1 MILRFRSSFEVRT
14 REGGGGTAF
23 DRLERL
29 REREM
34 EEGRGGE
41 GRQRRKADRRTESE
55 RAAAAIHPHFCQ
67 VRVIEGQVCGSDSS
81 QLYYI
86 GHLLFHLLQ
95 P

>member
-1 MILRFRSSFEVRT
+1 MILRFRSSFERV
-14 REGGGGTAF
+14 REGEPLLT
-23 DRLERL
+23 DL
-29 REREM
+29 RETERERD
-34 EEGRGGE
+34 GRGGGE

-81 QLYYI
+81 QLHYI
-86 GHLLFHLLQ
+86 GHLLFHHLQ